1 MTMTRRQFSVA
12 GATAG
17 ALLAARLARA
27 AEGLPRNYA
36 GATLNVMQRTS
47 PPFDAVIQ
55 AGAAFTDATGIR
67 LNVTRV
73 APSDQY
79 AKLMLDVSSRTNAY
93 DVSAFVY
100 QWKQDLAPF
109 FADLGDTAKTV
120 PGAPSLALDDYPPK
134 LLETYGRAGGKL
146 MGLPILGDVCFFLWN
161 KKAYDAANLPE
172 KAPASWDEVASRGK
186 ALRTGNQFGFALPA
200 GKAPQA
206 YVLWTLVF
214 HAFGGSYFA
223 ADGTP
228 QLDSPAGIK
237 TLQFIAKDLQPVAPS
252 GDLTW
257 DYNEVLNS
265 LLTAQS
271 AQAVIWPGGL
281 GTLNDPAKSQIAGS
295 FAIASPP
302 GGALLGGTSI
312 GVNAHSKHLEAAKLY
327 AAWITSPEIVK
338 QTAAAGCPPARIS
351 AWSDP
356 ALVQKYPHFPAVQAA
371 MMGETF
377 GYIPMRESEQVLVMM
392 SDAVNAA
399 CAGTKTPGQAG
410 ADLQA
415 GAVAFMRRRGMLKG

>member
-1 MTMTRRQFSVA
+1 MPITRRQLSA
-12 GATAG
+12 ATG
-17 ALLAARLARA
+17 ALLASRLARA
-27 AEGLPRNYA
+27 AEGLPRTYA
-36 GATLNVMQRTS
+36 GTTLNVMQRTS
-47 PPFDAVIQ
+47 PPFDAVIA

-109 FADLGDTAKTV
+109 FADLADIGTAV
-120 PGAPSLALDDYPPK
+120 PGAPALALDDYPRE
-134 LLETYGRAGGKL
+134 LLDTYGRAGTKL
-146 MGLPILGDVCFFLWN
+146 MGLPVLGDVCFFLWN
-161 KKAYDAANLPE
+161 KKAYAAAGFPDT
-172 KAPASWDEVASRGK
+172 APGSWDEVAARGK
-186 ALRTGNQFGFALPA
+186 GLRTGGQFGFALPA

-206 YVLWTLVF
+206 YVLWTLIF
-214 HAFGGSYFA
+214 HAFGGTYFA
-223 ADGTP
+223 PDGTP
-228 QLDSPAGIK
+228 LLDSPAGVK
-237 TLQFIAKDLQPVAPS
+237 TLQFIAGQLQPIAPS

-265 LLTAQS
+265 VLTAQS
-271 AQAVIWPGGL
+271 AQAVVWPGGL
-281 GTLNDPAKSQIAGS
+281 GTLNDPAKSQVAGS
-295 FAIASPP
+295 FAVAPPP

-312 GVNAHSKHLEAAKLY
+312 GVNANSKHLDAAKLY
-327 AAWITSPEIVK
+327 VAWLTSPDTVK
-338 QTAAAGCPPARIS
+338 QTAAAGCPPARLS

-356 ALVQKYPHFPAVQAA
+356 ALVAKYPHFPAVKAA
-371 MMGETF
+371 MTGDTF
-377 GYIPMRESEQVLVMM
+377 GYIPMKESEQVLVMM

-399 CAGTKTPGQAG
+399 CAGTKTPEQAA

-415 GAVAFMRRRGMLKG
+415 SAVAFMRRRGMIKG

>member
-1 MTMTRRQFSVA
+1 MNMTRRQLGAA
-12 GATAG
+12 GMATG
-17 ALLAARLARA
+17 ALLATRLARA
-27 AEGLPRNYA
+27 AEALPRTYS

-55 AGAAFTDATGIR
+55 AGAAFTAATGIR

-109 FADLGDTAKTV
+109 LADLGDIPKTV
-120 PGAPSLALDDYPPK
+120 PGAPALALDDYPPK
-134 LLETYGRAGGKL
+134 LLETYGRVGDKL
-146 MGLPILGDVCFFLWN
+146 IGLPILGDVCFLLWN
-161 KKAYDAANLPE
+161 TKAYRAANLPD
-172 KAPASWDEVASRGK
+172 KAPASWDEVAARGK

-214 HAFGGSYFA
+214 HAFGGNYFA

-228 QLDSPAGIK
+228 QLDSAAGLR
-237 TLQFIAKDLQPVAPS
+237 TLQFIAKELQPIAAS

-257 DYNEVLNS
+257 DYNEVVNS

-281 GTLNDPAKSQIAGS
+281 GTLNDPAKSEIAGG

-327 AAWITSPEIVK
+327 VAWITSPEIVK
-338 QTAAAGCPPARIS
+338 QTADGGCPPARIS

-356 ALVQKYPHFPAVQAA
+356 ALIHKYPHFPAVQAA
-371 MMGETF
+371 MTGETF

-392 SDAVNAA
+392 SDAVNAV
-399 CAGTKTPGQAG
+399 CAGTKTPEQAAG
-410 ADLQA
+410 DLQS